1 MKTYYFFLIFLLFS
15 LINQSTSAEEKKP
28 KSKPKKKKKNPKNKD
43 NLMDNGLPTPDS
55 IRPSHVSP
63 ELLCDSCQAIIS
75 EAVKRLGKQTKSSE
89 VLFYL
94 DKVCDP
100 QRYNIYHF
108 PPPDMKTG
116 CEVFVGAYNDEVER
130 VLIGRKLDLS
140 TDDLI
145 HGEDEV
151 VVEIGL
157 HQFLLGLVPGPD
169 GFAVGAVDDDGIAFQ
184 PVLRGR
190 GFSLE
195 DGLYVVGGQVHLM
208 ATPLDQFAQV
218 DVEIGDVALLALQ
231 DEFPPA
237 GDNLQVRV
245 IGAELR
251 KDLVAGPIQVNGV
264 DGFQGEG
271 FFHIVRSG
279 FPSCGG
285 SPQGRSSTPGAG

>member
-1 MKTYYFFLIFLLFS
+1 MKTIYFFLIFLIFS
-15 LINQSTSAEEKKP
+15 LITQILTKEKP
-28 KSKPKKKKKNPKNKD
+28 KHKSSSIKGKGKRKKSD
-43 NLMDNGLPTPDS
+43 NLMENGLPTPDS

-145 HGEDEV
+145 QDLCFKTTKVCEN
-151 VVEIGL
+151 
-157 HQFLLGLVPGPD
+157 
-169 GFAVGAVDDDGIAFQ
+169 VDFNNIKAMDDTI
-184 PVLRGR
+184 
-190 GFSLE
+190 
-195 DGLYVVGGQVHLM
+195 M
-208 ATPLDQFAQV
+208 
-218 DVEIGDVALLALQ
+218 
-231 DEFPPA
+231 
-237 GDNLQVRV
+237 
-245 IGAELR
+245 
-251 KDLVAGPIQVNGV
+251 V
-264 DGFQGEG
+264 DGEPVK
-271 FFHIVRSG
+271 IDELNKKNKKKKKKKKEK
-279 FPSCGG
+279 
-285 SPQGRSSTPGAG
+285 TDEL

>member
-1 MKTYYFFLIFLLFS
+1 MNTIYFFLIFLIFS
-15 LINQSTSAEEKKP
+15 LITQILTKEKP
-28 KSKPKKKKKNPKNKD
+28 KHKSSSTKGKGKRKKSD
-43 NLMDNGLPTPDS
+43 NLMENGLPTPDS

-145 HGEDEV
+145 QDLCFKTTKVCEN
-151 VVEIGL
+151 
-157 HQFLLGLVPGPD
+157 
-169 GFAVGAVDDDGIAFQ
+169 VDFNNIKAMDDTI
-184 PVLRGR
+184 
-190 GFSLE
+190 
-195 DGLYVVGGQVHLM
+195 M
-208 ATPLDQFAQV
+208 
-218 DVEIGDVALLALQ
+218 
-231 DEFPPA
+231 
-237 GDNLQVRV
+237 
-245 IGAELR
+245 
-251 KDLVAGPIQVNGV
+251 V
-264 DGFQGEG
+264 DGEPVK
-271 FFHIVRSG
+271 IDELNKKNKKKKKKKKEK
-279 FPSCGG
+279 
-285 SPQGRSSTPGAG
+285 TDEL

>member
-1 MKTYYFFLIFLLFS
+1 MKTIYFFLIFLIFS
-15 LINQSTSAEEKKP
+15 LITQILTKEKP
-28 KSKPKKKKKNPKNKD
+28 KHKSSSTKGKGKRKKSD
-43 NLMDNGLPTPDS
+43 NLMENGLPTPNS

-145 HGEDEV
+145 QDLCFKTTKVCEN
-151 VVEIGL
+151 
-157 HQFLLGLVPGPD
+157 
-169 GFAVGAVDDDGIAFQ
+169 VDFNNIKAMDDTI
-184 PVLRGR
+184 
-190 GFSLE
+190 
-195 DGLYVVGGQVHLM
+195 M
-208 ATPLDQFAQV
+208 
-218 DVEIGDVALLALQ
+218 
-231 DEFPPA
+231 
-237 GDNLQVRV
+237 
-245 IGAELR
+245 
-251 KDLVAGPIQVNGV
+251 V
-264 DGFQGEG
+264 DGEPVK
-271 FFHIVRSG
+271 IDELNKKNKKKKKKKKEK
-279 FPSCGG
+279 
-285 SPQGRSSTPGAG
+285 TDEL